1 MALET
6 EAEIQTEID
15 RVVGEIQTLSVATAT
30 DLKVGALSK
39 SSSQNLGRLQ
49 TYLRFLFER
58 LQSIPYEGTTEIAF
72 DDTNDFDQDYDTGD
86 DGI

>member
-30 DLKVGALSK
+30 DLKVGPLSK
-39 SSSQNLGRLQ
+39 SNTSGLRELRLWLKE
-49 TYLRFLFER
+49 LRDM
-58 LQSIPYEGTTEIAF
+58 LQSIPYEGKTEIAF

-86 DGI
+86 VGI